1 MEKYILSSSEWINY
15 RSIYDASNSIH
26 KAAYYIKDTFE
37 NLLSIIYVNVND
49 VILYVAYGPS
59 LISIELAEISK

>member
-1 MEKYILSSSEWINY
+1 MRQAIPFTKLL
-15 RSIYDASNSIH
+15 H
-26 KAAYYIKDTFE
+26 YIKDTFE

-49 VILYVAYGPS
+49 VILYVAYGTS